1 MVFLG
6 QPFKKGFHRH
16 HAGVLAVGT
25 QGITVLFTVVMQ
37 VLLITLQNRLGD
49 VLGPDDGPLVAPVN
63 KVAQVLPAGA
73 YGVGGILFDRHP
85 LEAAFGISC

>member
-49 VLGPDDGPLVAPVN
+49 VLGPDDGPLVAPPKYSLRVRT
-63 KVAQVLPAGA
+63 VLGEYCLTAIHSKQRSA
-73 YGVGGILFDRHP
+73 
-85 LEAAFGISC
+85 